1 MTAISDL
8 IVSAQFL
15 TGAGAGIVGLVL
27 LYGFRHRP
35 PDWGLVWGGAVIIAL
50 ATTGLLRGG
59 LADSGSRGASAIPLW
74 ETGLGLVV
82 GVFAAYGIHKLR
94 DGWLGAGAVAISI
107 AGVWATVPDTERVAV
122 LLGVTAAI
130 AWAWW
135 PAKWAAPQL
144 AGALAVGLI
153 AAWVST
159 RAGVGRETGFIGAM
173 GSLGMLGWSASA
185 LPRAMPGLTLA
196 GHAALVVVWSRWA
209 GLSTSS
215 SKAVMIGVAASLGV
229 AIVLQVI
236 SRLGRSAGTG

>member
-1 MTAISDL
+1 
-8 IVSAQFL
+8 
-15 TGAGAGIVGLVL
+15 
-27 LYGFRHRP
+27 
-35 PDWGLVWGGAVIIAL
+35 
-50 ATTGLLRGG
+50 
-59 LADSGSRGASAIPLW
+59 
-74 ETGLGLVV
+74 LVV

-94 DGWLGAGAVAISI
+94 EGWLGAGAVAISI

-122 LLGVTAAI
+122 LLGVTAAM

-185 LPRAMPGLTLA
+185 LPRAMSGLTLA
-196 GHAALVVVWSRWA
+196 GHALLVVVWSRWA
-209 GLSTSS
+209 GISTSS